1 MKQQDGHVPMDSR
14 RRYHPHKE
22 TLTRLVLFQQLII
35 DMDSASVSVYTLRL
49 RCRQSIPLLC
59 G

>member
-35 DMDSASVSVYTLRL
+35 DMDSASVSTHSGSAAANQYRYYADE
-49 RCRQSIPLLC
+49 
-59 G
+59 